1 MPEPLDIRDLGIG
14 KLREALAEL
23 GRTRITFGYQGP
35 SGAAAHPEAG
45 GASVA
50 LVAAWMEFGTP
61 DAPFPSPARP
71 LGRHTMEANRDA
83 FAAAAKRAI
92 ADVIDGRATPEI
104 ACERV
109 GDLALRA
116 LRKTIDRSREW
127 AKANA
132 ASTIRAKGHDQPL
145 VGGTGTLYDQASWA
159 VRVDGKIVRQG
170 GEG

>member
-23 GRTRITFGYQGP
+23 GRTRVTFGYQGP
-35 SGAAAHPEAG
+35 SGAAAHPDPSAR
-45 GASVA
+45 GASIAKVA
-50 LVAAWMEFGTP
+50 SWQEFGTP
-61 DAPFPSPARP
+61 TSPARP

-92 ADVIDGRATPEI
+92 ADVIDGRSTPEI

-109 GDLALRA
+109 GDLALSA
-116 LRKTIDRSREW
+116 LRKTIDTSREW
-127 AKANA
+127 AEANA

-145 VGGTGTLYDQASWA
+145 VGGYATLYDQASWA